1 MRRVRR
7 ALPAALLVATL
18 LTPSA
23 SAPVA
28 ASGAVLV
35 GAGDIASCASTGDS
49 ATARLLDSIPGT
61 VYTLGDNAYGSG
73 TWSEFVY
80 CYHPTWGWRHR
91 WRTRPAPGN
100 HDYLTR
106 GAAGYYRYF
115 GHNAGDPRRGYY
127 SYNWGAWHVIVLNSN
142 CAAVGGCYRGSVQE
156 RWLRADLAAHRTACT
171 LAYWHHPRFSSG
183 PHGSSSAYQPFWQA
197 LYDYNAD
204 VVLSG
209 HDHLYERFAPQ
220 NAWGHYA
227 PYRGIRQFV
236 VGTGGRSLYGV
247 VTVRPNSQVRGRSY
261 GVLKLTLQSRSYDWQ
276 FVPVAGSTF
285 RDAGRGYCH

>member
-1 MRRVRR
+1 VKRVLR
-7 ALPAALLVATL
+7 ALSVALLLAALL
-18 LTPSA
+18 TPPV
-23 SAPVA
+23 SAPVSA
-28 ASGAVLV
+28 GDPVLV
-35 GAGDIASCASTGDS
+35 GAGDIASCRSTGDS
-49 ATARLLDSIPGT
+49 ATARLLDSIPGL

-73 TWSEFVY
+73 TWAEFVY
-80 CYHPTWGWRHR
+80 CYHPTWGRHR

-115 GHNAGDPRRGYY
+115 GQNAGDPSRGYY
-127 SYNWGAWHVIVLNSN
+127 SYNRGAWHIIALNSN
-142 CAAVGGCYRGSVQE
+142 CAAVGGCYRGSRQE

-183 PHGSSSAYQPFWQA
+183 PHGGSSAYQPFWEA

-204 VVLSG
+204 VVLAG

-220 NAWGHYA
+220 NARGDYA
-227 PYRGIRQFV
+227 PYRGLRQFV
-236 VGTGGRSLYGV
+236 VGTGGRSLYNFS
-247 VTVRPNSQVRGRSY
+247 TVRRNSQIRGRSY
-261 GVLKLTLQSRSYDWQ
+261 GVLKLTLHARSYDWQ
-276 FVPVAGSTF
+276 FVPVPGSTF